1 MIGKLLQS
9 IVPGG
14 IYLGIGIAIGAAF
27 GDRLR
32 PLAKEMMKWGLVA
45 AERMQETTAEALER
59 AQDLVAEARYEHE
72 VEARRTGN
80 GAARAGAVKRT
91 RVARSASAAGE

>member
-1 MIGKLLQS
+1 MTDELLET

-45 AERMQETTAEALER
+45 AERVQEASAEALEK

-72 VEARRTGN
+72 VEARRAEN
-80 GAARAGAVKRT
+80 GARRRT